1 MIEER
6 EERELRL
13 VLRGKPLVLVNMLI
27 SDSSEYSRSQN
38 FLGPSSK
45 DIFFPNPIV
54 FVSALHKSRG
64 KFLHSCLELGQESMS
79 FHFLG
84 VYVHTRG

>member
-13 VLRGKPLVLVNMLI
+13 VLRGKPLVLVNMLFQILLSIQEARI
-27 SDSSEYSRSQN
+27 SWGQAA
-38 FLGPSSK
+38 K
-45 DIFFPNPIV
+45 IFFSNPIV

-64 KFLHSCLELGQESMS
+64 KFLYSCLELGQESMS